1 MFDMFRWLVCTPA
14 AMTMLM
20 VKTSLVSSPAALKIP
35 LVSAPGSHVSLNELV
50 SAPAFHDAHIT

>member
-1 MFDMFRWLVCTPA
+1 MAGAPA

-20 VKTSLVSSPAALKIP
+20 VKTSLVSSPAALNIP